1 MNAAACSEE
10 EQSFEEGVGHQVKDA
25 GGKGADSAGQEHVAE
40 LADSGVGEDALDVGL
55 HEADGG
61 GEDGGGAAND
71 GDDEHG
77 GGRMGEENVRAGGDV
92 NSGGDHGGGG
102 EQGGDRRGALH
113 SGGGPKVKGERRGI
127 TPRAHEKQPARASG
141 RPRL

>member
-1 MNAAACSEE
+1 MNDAACSEE

-61 GEDGGGAAND
+61 GGDGGGAAND

-77 GGRMGEENVRAGGDV
+77 GGAKGAQNVRAGGVV
-92 NSGGDHGGGG
+92 NSGGGHAGGVD
-102 EQGGDRRGALH
+102 QGAERRRGCA
-113 SGGGPKVKGERRGI
+113 
-127 TPRAHEKQPARASG
+127 
-141 RPRL
+141 